1 MIKTRFGCVGTLLF
15 ASMLLLGGCASK
27 GTSSSGDSTK
37 ELTTSSDQTS
47 AQKRSVLRLQLAVG
61 YYQRGELE
69 VALDEV
75 KQSLQ
80 ADPDFA
86 DAYNMRGLI
95 YMRMNEDHLA
105 EESFQHAL
113 RLAPHNGEIEN
124 NYGWYLCENKRIPE
138 ALPYFEAAAG
148 ERKYP
153 FPAKAL
159 DNAGKCSLRLEHQTE
174 AEKYFLT
181 AFKYDPSNNDVNY
194 NLAKLYF
201 ARKDYE
207 HSQFYIGRVIKA
219 DVHDA
224 EVLWLGIKVAHKM
237 GDRVTES
244 VIGSELGRFQP
255 NSVQFASYQREAFDE

>member
-1 MIKTRFGCVGTLLF
+1 VIKTRFGCAGALLI
-15 ASMLLLGGCASK
+15 ASTLLLGGCAST

-37 ELTTSSDQTS
+37 ELATSSDQTS
-47 AQKRSVLRLQLAVG
+47 AQKRASIHLQLAVG
-61 YYQRGELE
+61 YFQRGELD
-69 VALDEV
+69 VALDKV
-75 KQSLQ
+75 KLALQ
-80 ADPDFA
+80 ADPDSA
-86 DAYNMRGLI
+86 DAYNVRGLI
-95 YMRMNEDHLA
+95 YMQMGEDRLA
-105 EESFQHAL
+105 EESFQRAL
-113 RLAPHNGEIEN
+113 RLAPHNGEVDN
-124 NYGWYLCENKRIPE
+124 NYGWFLCQGKRVTE
-138 ALPYFEAAAG
+138 SFPYFEAAAS

-159 DNAGKCSLRLEHQTE
+159 GNAGKCSLKIGHETE

-201 ARKDYE
+201 ERKDYE
-207 HSQFYIGRVIKA
+207 HAQFYVGRVIKS

-224 EVLWLGIKVAHKM
+224 DVLWLGIKVAHKM

-244 VIGSELGRFQP
+244 VIGSELGRYQP

>member
-1 MIKTRFGCVGTLLF
+1 
-15 ASMLLLGGCASK
+15 MLLLGGCAST
-27 GTSSSGDSTK
+27 GGSSSSGSDK
-37 ELTTSSDQTS
+37 ELATSSDQTS
-47 AQKRSVLRLQLAVG
+47 AQKRAVIRLQLAVG

-75 KQSLQ
+75 KQALQ
-80 ADPDFA
+80 ANPDSD

-95 YMRMNEDHLA
+95 YMQMSEDHLA

-113 RLAPHNGEIEN
+113 RLAPHNGEVDN
-124 NYGWYLCENKRIPE
+124 NYGWFLCQNKRAAE
-138 ALPYFEAAAG
+138 SFPYFEAAAA
-148 ERKYP
+148 ERKYA

-159 DNAGKCSLRLEHQTE
+159 DNAGKCSLKINHSAE
-174 AEKYFLT
+174 AEKYFLL

-194 NLAKLYF
+194 NLAKIYF
-201 ARKDYE
+201 DRKEYD
-207 HSQFYIGRVIKA
+207 HSQFYISRVIKA

-224 EVLWLGIKVAHKM
+224 EVLWLGIKIAHKM